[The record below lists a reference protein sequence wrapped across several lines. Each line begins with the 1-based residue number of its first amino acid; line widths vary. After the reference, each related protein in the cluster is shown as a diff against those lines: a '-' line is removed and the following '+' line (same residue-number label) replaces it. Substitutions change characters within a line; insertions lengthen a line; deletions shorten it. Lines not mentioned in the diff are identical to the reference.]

1 MGLEIGVLV
10 LNVLI
15 KVSDF
20 PLPNLVTSLKPKW
33 VPKKAVQVP
42 MGIVTSIK
50 NKQIRENPKGLFR
63 YTCLKADF
71 LLKDLN
77 KLKLSCSLSSIAKEN
92 NFYYLKIPNTFGRGC
107 LHCSYLVPLDFVYYF
122 TFILFIF
129 LNEQYFH
136 MLQKLK

>member
-42 MGIVTSIK
+42 MGIVT
-50 NKQIRENPKGLFR
+50 
-63 YTCLKADF
+63 
-71 LLKDLN
+71 
-77 KLKLSCSLSSIAKEN
+77 
-92 NFYYLKIPNTFGRGC
+92 
-107 LHCSYLVPLDFVYYF
+107 
-122 TFILFIF
+122 
-129 LNEQYFH
+129 
-136 MLQKLK
+136 